1 MKRFLIICIV
11 LLVVLTLAQ
20 VIYYKLNPKETNI
33 SSSNNLEEDIEE
45 EENKLYIIGM
55 SALYENDY
63 NPKISFTDLQR
74 KFYDFIFVDIP
85 EIYININNKSIEETK
100 QYYEQNTEKIK
111 NMGIYNEDDFVMI
124 AHQINNVFDKNEIVN
139 LYNYNVDTNTIS
151 KSQNGLI
158 TFKVNLIYDNEKQI
172 QVLYT
177 ISEEI
182 ENVKISSATDL
193 DEVFKQYTGKV
204 TKQEVLNKID
214 TFISSIKDIRLNSTL
229 KTENERRQYFDLN
242 EEELENIGITS
253 QDDYVGIA
261 IQINAMRWRES
272 DLQFERYE
280 INSGSIK
287 NEEDYISFELNIYY
301 NYDSKLHLKVSISDV
316 APNIKISSYENE

>member
-242 EEELENIGITS
+242 KEELENIGITS

-316 APNIKISSYENE
+316 VPNIKISSYENE

>member
-316 APNIKISSYENE
+316 VPNIKISSYENE

>member
-33 SSSNNLEEDIEE
+33 SSSNNFEEDIEE
-45 EENKLYIIGM
+45 EKNKLYIIGM
-55 SALYENDY
+55 SALYENNY

-85 EIYININNKSIEETK
+85 EIYININDKSIEETK
-100 QYYEQNTEKIK
+100 QYYEQNIEKIK
-111 NMGIYNEDDFVMI
+111 NMSIYNEDDFVMI

-182 ENVKISSATDL
+182 ENVKISSATGL
-193 DEVFKQYTGKV
+193 DEVFNQYTGKV

-214 TFISSIKDIRLNSTL
+214 TFISSIKDIRSNSTL
-229 KTENERRQYFDLN
+229 TTENERRQYFDLN
-242 EEELENIGITS
+242 KEELENIGITS

-280 INSGSIK
+280 INSESIK
-287 NEEDYISFELNIYY
+287 NEEDCISFELNIYY

-316 APNIKISSYENE
+316 APTIKISSYENE